1 MLHTVCDATHEQNE
15 RNRLEFSLNFEYH
28 FCRGK
33 SDFLLKKKLI
43 ISSLVVEV
51 QYY

>member
-1 MLHTVCDATHEQNE
+1 MLHSVSGATHEENG
-15 RNRLEFSLNFEYH
+15 RSRWEFSLNFEYH

-33 SDFLLKKKLI
+33 SDFLLKKKLT
-43 ISSLVVEV
+43 ISSVVVKV